1 MLLALLHKL
10 SFTEESLFEDLLFG
24 DFFAKSPMKFYKL
37 RNTIRRGL
45 SKKVQREILN
55 HKRKNNDWK
64 DWVSPSR
71 TRNFILDDLI
81 SDVLMWRRNNPM
93 AVAAVGSSSVA
104 THSANNVN
112 DPTIPITKDEL
123 PQKYNQIN
131 SNSGCFILNQGN
143 EFERGVIKL
152 LKQRFPGEGEIEDI
166 YGNGLPRSYVLA
178 DKSIEAIEK
187 GTPIII
193 SPVFHDFDSK
203 VFGVPDLLIRSDYM
217 SKIFKYPPE
226 MDEGGCRFSNQWYY
240 VIVDIKFST
249 LFLRANG
256 VELLN
261 HENFKAYKA
270 QLYLYNH
277 ILSKIQGCD
286 PGRTYV
292 LGRTYKFSN
301 SVDGDMKGNGC
312 FDKPGVI
319 DYNGWDEEYHTKV
332 KKSVKW
338 LRTCGKIAR
347 NFTLQTIRGL
357 NHKGGGGQSGGG
369 SWNGGSGSSSGNGN
383 GNGVAMIAGIPSEP
397 SSKSSLKI
405 SKKSKFNLYPNLCVD
420 NLFFQ
425 KEKWE
430 IAKAISD
437 ITMLPYCG
445 VKQRE
450 NAIKNGVDDW
460 KNPKCTSETL
470 GFKKDTH
477 HARIV
482 DACLAANRGTNLF
495 VHSHSDAT
503 PNFSKLKAMPDSQKI
518 YIDFETVSN
527 VCDDFTALPRP
538 SDIDIAFMLT
548 VGHVKKIAATA
559 AIAST
564 AASATESSSTSESG
578 EKKGKGKK
586 GRRSLQPQQIQQDP
600 STATHVSPP
609 QTQPTKSEFVVKTF
623 TSQGLTNEFEREMF
637 QAAMQY
643 ISSLM
648 PMNEATI
655 VHWGHCDKTTWKKI
669 ERRYNLAFEPKGW
682 FDAYGAMQNNSIGI
696 RGCFS
701 YSLKPVCNMLNE
713 YGLVTQKFV
722 GEEHG
727 LEAMHQAYIAHKESV
742 GDVFINHHYI
752 QKLKDYNVKDVLALR
767 EVTKVIEGIFPFPF
781 LGT

>member
-1 MLLALLHKL
+1 
-10 SFTEESLFEDLLFG
+10 
-24 DFFAKSPMKFYKL
+24 MKFYKL
-37 RNTIRRGL
+37 RNTLRRGL

-81 SDVLMWRRNNPM
+81 SDVLLWRRNNPA
-93 AVAAVGSSSVA
+93 AVAAPGSSSVA
-104 THSANNVN
+104 TLSTNNNIN
-112 DPTIPITKDEL
+112 DPTLPLTRDEL

-131 SNSGCFILNQGN
+131 SDSGCFILNQGN
-143 EFERGVIKL
+143 EFERGVLKL
-152 LKQRFPGEGEIEDI
+152 LKQRFSAEGEIEDI
-166 YGNGLPRSYVLA
+166 HGNGLPRSYVLA

-193 SPVFHDFDSK
+193 SPVFHDFDTK
-203 VFGVPDLLIRSDYM
+203 VFGIPDLLIRSDYM

-226 MDEGGCRFSNQWYY
+226 MDQGGCRFSNEWYY
-240 VIVDIKFST
+240 VIVDVKFST
-249 LFLRANG
+249 LFLRSNG

-270 QLYLYNH
+270 QLYLYNQ

-347 NFTLQTIRGL
+347 NFTLQTIRGAGI
-357 NHKGGGGQSGGG
+357 GGGISRPED
-369 SWNGGSGSSSGNGN
+369 NGN
-383 GNGVAMIAGIPSEP
+383 SSVPGLVAGIPGAEP
-397 SSKSSLKI
+397 HAKSSGSVGSKKVSSKV
-405 SKKSKFNLYPNLCVD
+405 SKFNLYPNLCVD
-420 NLFFQ
+420 NLSFQ

-437 ITMLPYCG
+437 ITMLPWCG

-450 NAIKNGVDDW
+450 IAIRDHGFDSW
-460 KNPKCTSETL
+460 KDPKCTSETL

-495 VHSHSDAT
+495 VHSHSEAT
-503 PNFSKLKAMPDSQKI
+503 PNFSQLKAMPDRQKI

-527 VCDDFTALPRP
+527 VCDDFTTLPRP
-538 SDIDIAFMLT
+538 SDIDIAFMLS
-548 VGHVKKIAATA
+548 VGYFVQSEQKRTAEELEAAEA
-559 AIAST
+559 M
-564 AASATESSSTSESG
+564 ELM
-578 EKKGKGKK
+578 KGKRVRKGKK
-586 GRRSLQPQQIQQDP
+586 AKSSPAT
-600 STATHVSPP
+600 STNEGCGGSGAWFGDIST
-609 QTQPTKSEFVVKTF
+609 FVVKTF
-623 TSQGLTNEFEREMF
+623 TAQGLTNEFEREMF
-637 QAAMQY
+637 QNAMQY
-643 ISSLM
+643 IASLVQL
-648 PMNEATI
+648 NEATI

-682 FDAYGAMQNNSIGI
+682 FDAYGAMQNNAIGI

-752 QKLKDYNVKDVLALR
+752 QKLKDYNVKDVIALR
-767 EVTKVIEGIFPFPF
+767 EVTKVIESIFPF
-781 LGT
+781 